1 MPRESF
7 AQELEAL
14 QGEMMVLGSMTERA
28 IVRAVEALKARD
40 QEAARQII
48 ADDALINRK
57 RFEIEEACIQM
68 IATQQPMAS
77 DLRTIIAILHIIV
90 DLERMADHAGG
101 IARITLLVGDKPHLK
116 PLIDIPR
123 MAELGVGMLRRSLD
137 AFLRRDA
144 ETARAICAEDDAV
157 DALYDQVYREL
168 LTYMLG
174 DPSTIDRA
182 THLLWAAHNLER
194 IADRV
199 TNLCERVIYLVTGK
213 MEEINVS
220 TY

>member
-144 ETARAICAEDDAV
+144 ETARAICVEDDAV

>member
-144 ETARAICAEDDAV
+144 ETARAICTEDDAV

-174 DPSTIDRA
+174 EPSTIDRA

>member
-144 ETARAICAEDDAV
+144 ETARAICTEDDAV